1 MSLCAPRTTSS
12 HSSLDA
18 LYRYDTE
25 AECEALEQEKAAL
38 ESRLAIKERKY
49 VQRHNDRRVLTLCT
63 ECLKHQKRMLFSPQD
78 QIYKLWDCLMNLN
91 GRCEFAKGLKRS
103 IRLTRISKSQEKLKL
118 EEGLRKQLEET
129 LLRLQLKMSK
139 YNAEL

>member
-1 MSLCAPRTTSS
+1 
-12 HSSLDA
+12 
-18 LYRYDTE
+18 
-25 AECEALEQEKAAL
+25 
-38 ESRLAIKERKY
+38 
-49 VQRHNDRRVLTLCT
+49 
-63 ECLKHQKRMLFSPQD
+63 MLFSPQD
-78 QIYKLWDCLMNLN
+78 QIYKLWDCLTNLN

-103 IRLTRISKSQEKLKL
+103 IQLTRISKSQEKLKL